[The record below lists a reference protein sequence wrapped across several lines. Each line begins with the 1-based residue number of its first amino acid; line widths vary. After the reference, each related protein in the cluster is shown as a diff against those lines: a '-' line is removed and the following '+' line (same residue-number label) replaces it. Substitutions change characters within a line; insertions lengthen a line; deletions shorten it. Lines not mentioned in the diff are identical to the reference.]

1 MADKLD
7 DLNKDEEA
15 LEEEDTEGEE
25 RKEEEKKAK
34 KGIKLVGPGF
44 IKIILI
50 IIGLIL
56 LIAISVT
63 VSYFVTKSMVEK
75 PQIESTYESTTAKLE
90 PYSTWEPGEFSINTA
105 DIDEVHFISVKI
117 ALAFDKNNTILSSE
131 LDSRKAQIRD
141 IINIILSSKYMREL
155 VTTEGKNNLKL
166 EIKNSINNILKN
178 GRISDIYFV
187 DFVVQ

>member
-7 DLNKDEEA
+7 DLNKGEEVLDEEEQ
-15 LEEEDTEGEE
+15 EEGGG
-25 RKEEEKKAK
+25 EEEKQAK
-34 KGIKLVGPGF
+34 KGVKLVGPGF

-75 PQIESTYESTTAKLE
+75 PQMEATYESTTAKLE

-105 DIDEVHFISVKI
+105 DIDEVHFVSVKI
-117 ALAFDKNNTILSSE
+117 ALAFDKNNTILASE

-141 IINIILSSKYMREL
+141 MINNILSSKFMREL
-155 VTTEGKNNLKL
+155 VTIEGKNNLKL

-178 GRISDIYFV
+178 GRISDVYFI